1 MSSIKKTE
9 KFIRNAEV
17 HSDLNMNQKVLEE
30 LLKELPET
38 QQQEQTAQ
46 IKPNFWRIIMKS
58 NITKIAAAVVIIGL
72 VVIGVTLVEKTT
84 TPAYA
89 VEQTI
94 EVMQKVTT
102 AHCFIKDFNQERIE
116 LWIGVNPETG
126 ANEKIYTD
134 SSRETRVTTPI
145 ESYVYDKNTNTV
157 RHSKGSLDRSDIRF
171 GRFIEDFFGIAKA
184 MNADIKKSE
193 KIEGKKKVIL
203 LVLETKQFTLESRIN
218 PVTKL
223 PISMQMIPKGELQPG
238 QLGLSVEDI
247 TYNSPLPE
255 GIFDFKIPEGAQVI
269 EQ

>member
-9 KFIRNAEV
+9 KFIRNAKV

-30 LLKELPET
+30 LSKELPET
-38 QQQEQTAQ
+38 KQQEQMAH
-46 IKPNFWRIIMKS
+46 IKPKIWRIIMKS
-58 NITKIAAAVVIIGL
+58 NITKVAAVVIIGL

-84 TPAYA
+84 TPVYA

-134 SSRETRVTTPI
+134 SSKETRVTTPI
-145 ESYVYDKNTNTV
+145 ESYVYDKKTNIV
-157 RHSKGSLDRSDIRF
+157 RHVKGSLDRSDIRF

-184 MNADIKKSE
+184 MNAEIKKSE

-223 PISMQMIPKGELQPG
+223 PVSMQMIPKGELQPG
-238 QLGLSVEDI
+238 QLGQSIEDI

-255 GIFDFKIPEGAQVI
+255 GIFDFKIPEGAQVL